1 MAVDASTVRTDS
13 RSGSSPRPLSSSKI
27 SVGGRSR
34 VSAQITVSSQTDIA
48 VNVEALVE
56 MHPTALGIF
65 KWDLYWIA
73 SMNTLQAQ

>member
-27 SVGGRSR
+27 SVEERTR

-48 VNVEALVE
+48 VDVETLVDV
-56 MHPTALGIF
+56 HPTALVIF

-73 SMNTLQAQ
+73 SMNTLQAR